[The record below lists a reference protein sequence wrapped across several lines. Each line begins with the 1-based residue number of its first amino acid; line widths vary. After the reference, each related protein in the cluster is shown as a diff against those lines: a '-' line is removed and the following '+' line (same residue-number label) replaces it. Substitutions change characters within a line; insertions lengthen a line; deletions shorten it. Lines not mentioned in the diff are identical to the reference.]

1 MVANAPISY
10 HSANSL
16 GSSREVVANA
26 ALELLHSQAWKG
38 FGKNLHQGL
47 RETPRVE
54 ALTWILET
62 LGLKPLV
69 LECDLL
75 WGLSEESGIKPHQVT
90 PKNSPL
96 QVAIGSHKTL

>member
-1 MVANAPISY
+1 MVANAPILY
-10 HSANSL
+10 HQDTGL
-16 GSSREVVANA
+16 GSSRELVANA
-26 ALELLHSQAWKG
+26 ALELLQSEAWKR

-47 RETPRVE
+47 KETPKVE

-75 WGLSEESGIKPHQVT
+75 WGLSEESGIKTHQAALRNFTTSGTHRV
-90 PKNSPL
+90 P
-96 QVAIGSHKTL
+96 